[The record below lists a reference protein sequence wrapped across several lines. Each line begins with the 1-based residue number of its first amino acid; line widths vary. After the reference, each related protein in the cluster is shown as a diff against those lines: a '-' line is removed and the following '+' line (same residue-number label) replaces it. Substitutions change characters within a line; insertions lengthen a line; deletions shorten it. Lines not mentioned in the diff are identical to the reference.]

1 MSSLHSLKALANE
14 NRLKLVKE
22 LSKGKALTVTDA
34 AEMLHITIAAASRHL
49 QILEEADILTSVKRG
64 QNVAYRM
71 KVAGIEGWV
80 KTLVREL

>member
-1 MSSLHSLKALANE
+1 MSSLESLKALANE

-34 AEMLHITIAAASRHL
+34 AEMLRITIAAASRHL
-49 QILEEADILTSVKRG
+49 QILEEAGILAHIKRG
-64 QNVAYRM
+64 QSVAYRI

-80 KTLVREL
+80 KALFKEL